1 MWVDWIYAGG
11 DLIQMNIQYMSQ
23 KIKVMIHNIYSLE
36 LTILMQEL
44 EILIKFM
51 TI

>member
-1 MWVDWIYAGG
+1 MWADWIYAGG
-11 DLIQMNIQYMSQ
+11 DLIQMSIRYMSQ
-23 KIKVMIHNIYSLE
+23 KIILMILNIYSLE

-51 TI
+51 II

>member
-1 MWVDWIYAGG
+1 MWADWIYAGG
-11 DLIQMNIQYMSQ
+11 DLIQMNIRYMSQ
-23 KIKVMIHNIYSLE
+23 KIILMILNIYSLE

-51 TI
+51 II